1 MRKEMIKMKIKS
13 ISDIPNVIF
22 NPLKSWA
29 EQSTGNWNIL
39 IGVGFLLFMGSAIF
53 AYVFYKKIGQDDER
67 TNKIFLKNSYF
78 MLWAIILCDIIFPK
92 DYMWNIFFLFKY
104 ALAILA
110 GGIYMA
116 IKYKKD
122 LS

>member
-1 MRKEMIKMKIKS
+1 MINKLF
-13 ISDIPNVIF
+13 SDIHNAIF
-22 NPLKSWA
+22 SPLKSWA

-39 IGVGFLLFMGSAIF
+39 IGVGFLLLMGSVIF

-67 TNKIFLKNSYF
+67 TNKIFLKSSYF
-78 MLWAIILCDIIFPK
+78 MLCAIILCDIIFPK
-92 DYMWNIFFLFKY
+92 EYMWNIFFLFKY
-104 ALAILA
+104 ALAILV

-116 IKYKKD
+116 IQYKRD